1 MDKGRY
7 FGIIDV
13 VHLDVRKLESLDID
27 LLRTRLQSLGYH
39 GEPFLNEFGF
49 CPHIIAAIDDD
60 GRLFVDNTNSG
71 NYAAHTRQHHV
82 IECTTTD
89 EFIQQVAALCGKSSI
104 ENGRSGV
111 HGGHGGQTSSSLTET
126 GTLF

>member
-39 GEPFLNEFGF
+39 GEPFLNVFGF

-71 NYAAHTRQHHV
+71 NYALHTRQHHV

-89 EFIQQVAALCGKSSI
+89 EFIQQVASLCGKSGG

-111 HGGHGGQTSSSLTET
+111 HERHGGSTSSLTKK

>member
-89 EFIQQVAALCGKSSI
+89 EFIQQVAALCGKNS
-104 ENGRSGV
+104 SGV
-111 HGGHGGQTSSSLTET
+111 HRGQTSSSLTET